1 MLKHKEQSSP
11 LPTVEEV
18 PPKGVGIVNVRRDR
32 NSRTG
37 CADPS
42 DKCFAPFVSEGWVL
56 LTGKPRVR
64 KMAFSPWQSVRHS
77 RFVGF
82 PCCWEI
88 TLLGEKLTPL
98 ERQKSPHLFSLV
110 VSGKFRRLDLSSAI
124 MRAKNRTTMAVV
136 TQKFDIQISD
146 HQISDQEVV

>member
-32 NSRTG
+32 NSCTG

-64 KMAFSPWQSVRHS
+64 KMAFSPWRSIRHS
-77 RFVGF
+77 RFV
-82 PCCWEI
+82 
-88 TLLGEKLTPL
+88 LLGNYIVGGKINPTREAEESTP
-98 ERQKSPHLFSLV
+98 V
-110 VSGKFRRLDLSSAI
+110 
-124 MRAKNRTTMAVV
+124 
-136 TQKFDIQISD
+136 
-146 HQISDQEVV
+146 